1 MCLYEKQESLN
12 LTIWI
17 TWCWITVCGLHCCSL
32 LHCWRNLVCRLRG
45 MLDHHMPL
53 LLLLPKGALWL
64 FSSRLCPLSHS
75 PHLLHHFCNVIYLS
89 LSLHLLSHIVKVKL
103 VSNVT
108 FSSIGCIIL
117 YTGQGKFHSST
128 INTLEY
134 VVYQA
139 DTTSES
145 LKNVSGYLAAA
156 KQINVDQVSLPPNVI
171 GDIDSIQTKINSSAS
186 TLSTK
191 TEDNSQKIKDL
202 IQSV

>member
-1 MCLYEKQESLN
+1 M
-12 LTIWI
+12 
-17 TWCWITVCGLHCCSL
+17 
-32 LHCWRNLVCRLRG
+32 
-45 MLDHHMPL
+45 
-53 LLLLPKGALWL
+53 
-64 FSSRLCPLSHS
+64 
-75 PHLLHHFCNVIYLS
+75 
-89 LSLHLLSHIVKVKL
+89 
-103 VSNVT
+103 
-108 FSSIGCIIL
+108 
-117 YTGQGKFHSST
+117 YTGQGKYHSST